1 MTDGVNHQSGVLS
14 LVVDKSIASSVQQ
27 KLLDSDLVNS
37 DYRTTNLRQRIAI
50 PIVEKEVVMG
60 LEWFDESK
68 HQISIIDLDSNPR
81 TNTPAKKIFSK
92 VTNLCELFGVELS
105 EEMIENLPKKWE
117 LHGDLAILPKH
128 SFRSSNW
135 LSILSNQPQLQ
146 QQIWQAI
153 AQALGVNRLA
163 QQAEISSDRLRT
175 SQVTMLLGENGEVE
189 FTDYGVKFWFDVTK
203 VMFSSG
209 NVTERHRIGSIDM
222 TDECVIDAFA
232 GIGYYTLPMLV
243 RSGARHIYACELNA
257 DSVDALSRGAR
268 LNGVTNRLTIV
279 EGDNQ
284 DTLKNLTGLADRV
297 HLGILPSSESVWH
310 LAVDCLKTTGGVI
323 HIHMNVKEV
332 EVDEFVMYC
341 LSELQ
346 DYVTKHHNFTNITVI
361 HVEKVKW
368 YAPHTRHIVIDVC
381 ID

>member
-14 LVVDKSIASSVQQ
+14 LVVDKSIASSVHQ

-37 DYRTTNLRQRIAI
+37 KYKTTNLSQRIAI

-60 LEWFDESK
+60 LEWFDENE
-68 HQISIIDLDSNPR
+68 HQITIIDLDSNPR
-81 TNTPAKKIFSK
+81 KNTPAKEILSK
-92 VTNLCELFGVELS
+92 VTSLCELFGVEIC

-117 LHGDLAILPKH
+117 LYGDLAILPKH

-135 LSILSNQPQLQ
+135 LSILSNQPKLQ
-146 QQIWQAI
+146 QQIWQVI
-153 AQALGVNRLA
+153 ARALSVNRLA

-209 NVTERHRIGSIDM
+209 NVTERHRIGSINM
-222 TDECVIDAFA
+222 ADECVIDAFA

-243 RSGARHIYACELNA
+243 RSGAKHIYACELNP
-257 DSVDALSRGAR
+257 DSIDALSRGAR
-268 LNGVTNRLTIV
+268 LNGVTNRLTIL

-284 DTLKNLTGLADRV
+284 ETLRDLTGLADRV
-297 HLGILPSSESVWH
+297 HLGILPSSESTWR
-310 LAVDCLKTTGGVI
+310 LAVDCLKPTGGVI

-332 EVDEFVMYC
+332 EVDEFVIYC
-341 LSELQ
+341 LDELR
-346 DYVTKHHNFTNITVI
+346 DYVTKHHNFTNVTAI

-368 YAPHTRHIVIDVC
+368 YAPHIRHIVIDVC

>member
-50 PIVEKEVVMG
+50 PIVDKEVVMD

-81 TNTPAKKIFSK
+81 INTPAKKIFSK

-346 DYVTKHHNFTNITVI
+346 DHVTKHHNFTNIAVI